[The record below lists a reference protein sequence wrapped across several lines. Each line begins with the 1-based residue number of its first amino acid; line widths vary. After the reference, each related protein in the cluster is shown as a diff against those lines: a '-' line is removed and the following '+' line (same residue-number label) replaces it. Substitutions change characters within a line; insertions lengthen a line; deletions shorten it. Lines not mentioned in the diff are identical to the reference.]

1 MSLHNIVHQSPQA
14 SGKVLL
20 GLDIGGTKTAALVVD
35 GELKQLGAISRPT
48 EIANPQKLVAGVV
61 ATVRE
66 ALNEAQIPAGSLAG
80 IGVAVPGLVDPQLG
94 VVELAVNLNLESYNL
109 GKALAEELG
118 APAYLENDVRTAAV
132 GAYQFA
138 RQEEPLSHLA
148 YLSIGTGIAAGL
160 VLSGRLYRG
169 ANGMAGEI
177 GHIVFE
183 PQGPL
188 CGCGMVG
195 CLEAV
200 ASGTAIARI
209 GQEKLGSSDKP
220 ITAQSVYESALK
232 GNPSAIEIIQQA
244 SIYLARAIQ
253 LLLMT
258 YDVEKVV
265 LGGGV
270 TKPGPA
276 FLEPILDQLSLL
288 RTQSALA
295 ETMLTAKK
303 VTLLP
308 AGYNAGA
315 WGAIMLAMGTPVY
328 ALA

>member
-1 MSLHNIVHQSPQA
+1 MSLTNIVDQISQE

-35 GELKQLGAISRPT
+35 EGLNQLSAISRPT
-48 EIANPQKLVAGVV
+48 ETSNPQRLVAGVV

-66 ALNEAQIPAGSLAG
+66 VLSMAQMPSTELAG
-80 IGVAVPGLVDPQLG
+80 IGVAVPGLVDPESG

-109 GKALAEELG
+109 GITLAEELG
-118 APAYLENDVRTAAV
+118 APVYLENDVRTAAM

-138 RQEEPLSHLA
+138 RQEEPLNHLA

-160 VLSGRLYRG
+160 VLSGQLYRG

-177 GHIVFE
+177 GHIIVE
-183 PQGPL
+183 HQGPK
-188 CGCGMVG
+188 CGCGLVG

-200 ASGTAIARI
+200 ASGMAIARI
-209 GQEKLGSSDKP
+209 GQEKLDSGEQP
-220 ITAQSVYESALK
+220 ITAESVYESARK
-232 GNPSAIEIIQQA
+232 GNPSAIEIIRQV
-244 SIYLARAIQ
+244 SVYLARAIQ
-253 LLLMT
+253 LLFMT

-276 FLEPILDQLSLL
+276 FLGPILDQLSLF
-288 RTQSALA
+288 RAQSALA
-295 ETMLTAKK
+295 EAMLPAKK
-303 VTLLP
+303 VAVLP
-308 AGYNAGA
+308 AGYNAGV

-328 ALA
+328 APS